1 MKARIIDTCFY
12 NKTRLAVGEIV
23 EIVPNM
29 ETDAEGIW
37 NAPAGKLFLCKKQDG
52 TFAYSLPQDLQFL
65 SEEMSDTD
73 WSEFRREAAKDILA
87 GILSNPNDIE
97 ESGKPIRS
105 IEGLVDA
112 AVTITDLLIERLK
125 NGTR

>member
-1 MKARIIDTCFY
+1 MKAEYVPEGVSMNIDW
-12 NKTRLAVGEIV
+12 E
-23 EIVPNM
+23 
-29 ETDAEGIW
+29 
-37 NAPAGKLFLCKKQDG
+37 LFR
-52 TFAYSLPQDLQFL
+52 A
-65 SEEMSDTD
+65 
-73 WSEFRREAAKDILA
+73 EAAKDILA